1 METPSPAPS
10 AALGSPANPVL
21 AAGVVLWRASADG
34 PEFLLLK
41 NRRHGTWSFA
51 KGHLEAGESLTEG
64 AVREVAEETGVALAP
79 SDLVAHFADTSIYQP
94 GGPAGDFKRVVYYLA
109 AQPIE
114 PKQVQLSKEHAELCW
129 LDERKAMNQ
138 LEHQD
143 LKRTVARAALRL
155 AHLASDDVAPAS
167 SDSSAPSGSSAP
179 KSNGSST
186 ATPNA

>member
-21 AAGVVLWRASADG
+21 AAGVVLWRASVDG

-41 NRRHGTWSFA
+41 NSCHGTWSFA
-51 KGHLEAGESLTEG
+51 KGHLEQGESLLAG
-64 AVREVAEETGVALAP
+64 ALREVREETSVSLAIE
-79 SDLVAHFADTSIYQP
+79 DLVDDFADTSIYQP

-109 AQPIE
+109 VKPITIG
-114 PKQVQLSKEHAELCW
+114 QLQLSKEHVDSCW
-129 LDERKAMNQ
+129 LEERAAMKC

-143 LKRTVARAALRL
+143 LKRTIARAALRL
-155 AHLASDDVAPAS
+155 AHLASDSMPPTHSDSMPPTA
-167 SDSSAPSGSSAP
+167 SDSSA
-179 KSNGSST
+179 